1 MTAAFAATA
10 IAVIGLANI
19 GSGIFAGI
27 CGDRFRKKYILSGFY
42 ICRAIVMTG
51 FLLIPITETTA
62 LVFAVLIGL
71 LWLGTVPIT
80 SALVAQIFG
89 VRYLSTLFGFVFFS
103 HQLGAFLGSWL
114 GGYVFD
120 LTGSY
125 DIVWGV
131 AVVLGLV
138 AAAFHLPIA
147 DAPVTRLQ
155 ENAA

>member
-1 MTAAFAATA
+1 
-10 IAVIGLANI
+10 
-19 GSGIFAGI
+19 
-27 CGDRFRKKYILSGFY
+27 
-42 ICRAIVMTG
+42 MTG
-51 FLLIPITETTA
+51 FLLIPIKETTE

-80 SALVAQIFG
+80 SALVAQTFG

-147 DAPVTRLQ
+147 DAPVTSLQ
-155 ENAA
+155 ENTS